1 MSQFFNQGF
10 LRAQYFNANYLT
22 GAQEKSSGWRRLIIA
37 QLQEASLK
45 AGEARKKNLTKVKPD
60 EIDSGKKDATK
71 VRRKKARRRV
81 APDIAPEQ
89 EVAEEILCT
98 NPLPLYKPAEK
109 VVTAMPPWLL
119 EVRVEL
125 ASLWAKLGVSP
136 TIVQEVDPA
145 LAETLLEEEEQEDEA
160 LLLLLSVL

>member
-1 MSQFFNQGF
+1 
-10 LRAQYFNANYLT
+10 
-22 GAQEKSSGWRRLIIA
+22 
-37 QLQEASLK
+37 
-45 AGEARKKNLTKVKPD
+45 
-60 EIDSGKKDATK
+60 
-71 VRRKKARRRV
+71 
-81 APDIAPEQ
+81 
-89 EVAEEILCT
+89 
-98 NPLPLYKPAEK
+98 
-109 VVTAMPPWLL
+109 MPPWLL